1 MAVGRDEAIDGIA
14 HHARHQPEDHRQS
27 PGAAEVFGDP
37 EYRSRSHQHSAWS
50 VTGRLEP
57 DHRIDVRE
65 LWMLLDHAAAERPAE
80 RGEGQFAGR
89 GALPPGPAAGRPE
102 PDHRIDVREL
112 WMLLDHAAAERT
124 AERGEVQFAGRVALQ
139 HELNARGAKAAG
151 PVVQEHWGH
160 RVVPDS
166 TP

>member
-1 MAVGRDEAIDGIA
+1 MAVGCDEAIDA
-14 HHARHQPEDHRQS
+14 PPPPAWPQPEDHRQA
-27 PGAAEVFGDP
+27 PGPAEVFGDP
-37 EYRSRSHQHSAWS
+37 QHRSRSHQHSARA

-65 LWMLLDHAAAERPAE
+65 LWMLLDHA
-80 RGEGQFAGR
+80 
-89 GALPPGPAAGRPE
+89 
-102 PDHRIDVREL
+102 V
-112 WMLLDHAAAERT
+112 AERT

>member
-57 DHRIDVRE
+57 DHRIDV
-65 LWMLLDHAAAERPAE
+65 P
-80 RGEGQFAGR
+80 
-89 GALPPGPAAGRPE
+89 
-102 PDHRIDVREL
+102 EL

-139 HELNARGAKAAG
+139 HELNAC
-151 PVVQEHWGH
+151 
-160 RVVPDS
+160 
-166 TP
+166 